1 MTKQK
6 KTLFPEKVVDGYKV
20 KPWSLGTVEE
30 LAPCLERLTLTFI
43 NKGITLDN
51 AEEEA
56 PKIIFSVLPEVSTVL
71 AATLKK
77 EVLEIKEL
85 PLDTIVA
92 LLLTVVTQ
100 NIAYLKNS
108 FSPIKNLIK
117 EMTQIV

>member
-1 MTKQK
+1 MTKSK
-6 KTLFPEKVVDGYKV
+6 NTLFPEKIVDGYKV

-30 LAPCLERLTLTFI
+30 LSPCLERLTIVFI
-43 NKGITLDN
+43 SKGITLEN

-77 EVLEIKEL
+77 EVKEIKEL
-85 PLDTIVA
+85 PLDTVVA

-117 EMTQIV
+117 EMTKMV